1 MLLNFIFQTQCAV
14 VTKEH
19 FLQRGNFCACQA
31 IFSIEWQQGWTSG
44 SMFCL
49 NGSRSTICL
58 QKTFYIDCLCAQSNT
73 PRGCPIPTDPWYSG
87 LHLFGY
93 AIWVYIFFQGGFEIE
108 AFTKKFNTS
117 LPLIYFP
124 WSVWSV
130 LIHLYGQL
138 TFTKKKHIR
147 IVGDRGIIIISWYL

>member
-1 MLLNFIFQTQCAV
+1 MCGGDKGAFFAKGKFLRMPS
-14 VTKEH
+14 H
-19 FLQRGNFCACQA
+19 FLYRVAARLNER
-31 IFSIEWQQGWTSG
+31 IDVLLERFSINHLFAEDFLHWLPV
-44 SMFCL
+44 C
-49 NGSRSTICL
+49 TIKYSKGL
-58 QKTFYIDCLCAQSNT
+58 SNT
-73 PRGCPIPTDPWYSG
+73 NWPLVFGTLLILFYLS
-87 LHLFGY
+87 LHLFSRK
-93 AIWVYIFFQGGFEIE
+93 GFEIE

>member
-1 MLLNFIFQTQCAV
+1 MLLLLYFRRNVWCGGDKGAFFA
-14 VTKEH
+14 KGKFLRMPSH
-19 FLQRGNFCACQA
+19 FLYT
-31 IFSIEWQQGWTSG
+31 IEWQQDWTSG

-87 LHLFGY
+87 LYLFGY
-93 AIWVYIFFQGGFEIE
+93 AIWVYISFQG
-108 AFTKKFNTS
+108 KVLRLKPSPS

-130 LIHLYGQL
+130 LIHLSGQL
-138 TFTKKKHIR
+138 TFTKKKHVR
-147 IVGDRGIIIISWYL
+147 NVGGIEA